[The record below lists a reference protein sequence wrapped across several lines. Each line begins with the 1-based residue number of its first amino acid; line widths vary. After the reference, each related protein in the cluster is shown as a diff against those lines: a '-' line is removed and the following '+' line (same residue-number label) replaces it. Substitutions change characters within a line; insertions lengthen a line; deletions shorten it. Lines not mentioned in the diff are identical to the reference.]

1 LDDDEHAVALAMRPT
16 AASRTPIRL
25 QGDRI
30 DYIPFRAGHGRA
42 ALVKVRIA

>member
-30 DYIPFRAGHGRA
+30 DYIPSAPVMAGQRSS
-42 ALVKVRIA
+42 R